1 MDTSPDQPA
10 VTLDAIKV
18 GNDASIV
25 KISGTGSVRRR
36 LLDMGATAGTV
47 VSVKRV
53 APLGD
58 PIEIKIKGYH
68 LTLRKEEA
76 RRIAVTPIPSGK

>member
-1 MDTSPDQPA
+1 MDPAADQPA
-10 VTLDAIKV
+10 VTLDAIKP
-18 GNDASIV
+18 GNEASIV

-47 VSVKRV
+47 VCVKRV

-76 RRIAVTPIPSGK
+76 RRIAVTPI